1 MTTVTFSP
9 ATSEL
14 ASSVPPAEGGAAPN
28 LNILWARVLFEALC
42 SAGVRHVSLA
52 PGSRSAPLAIAASST
67 AGLHTTVHVDERSA
81 AFFALG
87 AAKATGTPAA
97 VLCTSGSAAGHF
109 LPALIEAAEARIPLI
124 AITADRPPEARGFS
138 PPQTIDQVKM
148 YAHVVRAAWDLPLP
162 EPALLGR
169 LELLAADAVARA
181 TGAPVGPVQLNV
193 PLRDPLSPL
202 EVDAPTIA
210 ALEAQH
216 RARREASRGS
226 MQDLFRR
233 DVWPARGFV
242 DEFGLEQAINWL
254 SEGRRPLIVAGPEAA
269 SGHVRNAVLDLA
281 RTWGIPILAD
291 AVSGLRHGPER
302 GATVCSHYV
311 AFLRAPEFADT
322 PPDRVITLGMAPTSG
337 TVVRYLARHR
347 PPVLR
352 LQEDSVRRDPEGLA
366 VLMLAGDVADA
377 CLRLAERSERTSADP
392 AWRAAFA
399 QADEASGLALAGYGD
414 PPVEIASLSAAFEA
428 LPPDGMLFLA
438 SSMAIRYADSCL
450 APAEREAR
458 VLANRGANGIDGLT
472 STALGAASAA
482 GRPLLLV
489 VGDTAFLHDLGGL
502 FAARHVTSPV
512 VVLVLNNDGGGIFH
526 YLPIA
531 RFPDVCEPL
540 CVNPHG
546 LEFEHAARLFGLSH
560 QTCRTGAE
568 VAQAA
573 RTAFAS
579 HGVHVIEVPGD
590 RHDTEARYRAVL
602 AAMADAAAVRGQASS
617 DLDPSAIVS
626 REDTL

>member
-1 MTTVTFSP
+1 MIPVTFSP
-9 ATSEL
+9 AASEL
-14 ASSVPPAEGGAAPN
+14 SAGEPEGAGGAAPN
-28 LNILWARVLFEALC
+28 LNILWARVLFEALV

-109 LPALIEAAEARIPLI
+109 LPALIEAAEARVPLL

-162 EPALLGR
+162 EPALLAR

-181 TGAPVGPVQLNV
+181 TGAPVGPVQINV

-202 EVDAPTIA
+202 EVDADAIA
-210 ALEAQH
+210 TLETQH
-216 RARREASRGS
+216 RARRAAIRGS
-226 MQDLFRR
+226 VDDLSRR

-242 DEFGLEQAINWL
+242 DEIGLEQAVNWL

-269 SGHVRNAVLDLA
+269 SGHLRNAVLEFA

-291 AVSGLRHGPER
+291 AASGLRYGPER

-311 AFLRAPEFADT
+311 AFLRAAEFAET
-322 PPDRVITLGMAPTSG
+322 PPDRVVTLGMAPTSG

-347 PPVLR
+347 PPLLR
-352 LQEDSVRRDPEGLA
+352 LQADPLRRDPDGLA
-366 VLMLAGDVADA
+366 VLMLVGDVADA
-377 CLRLAERSERTSADP
+377 CLRLAERAERTSADP
-392 AWRAAFA
+392 AWRDAFA
-399 QADEASGLALAGYGD
+399 SADEASALALADYGD
-414 PPVEIASLSAAFEA
+414 PPVEIGALSAAFAA
-428 LPPDGMLFLA
+428 LPADGMLFLA

-450 APAEREAR
+450 PPAEREAR

-472 STALGAASAA
+472 STALGAAAA
-482 GRPLLLV
+482 TGRPLLLV

-502 FAARHVTSPV
+502 FAARHVTAPV
-512 VVLVLNNDGGGIFH
+512 VILVLNNDGGGIFH

-531 RFPDVCEPL
+531 RFPDSCTPL
-540 CVNPHG
+540 CINPHG
-546 LEFEHAARLFGLSH
+546 MQFEAAARLFGLSY
-560 QTCRTGAE
+560 QACRSGAE
-568 VAQAA
+568 VARAA
-573 RTAFAS
+573 QDAFARA
-579 HGVHVIEVPGD
+579 GVHVIEVPSD
-590 RHDTEARYRAVL
+590 RHDTEARYRALL
-602 AAMADAAAVRGQASS
+602 ATMADAAAGRGQAST
-617 DLDPSAIVS
+617 DRTATAIVS